1 MMSKKKIL
9 SSRQES
15 DPDHPIVQPVGNR
28 YINWAITH
36 KLYSISLV
44 LYIKYY
50 YDAEIKD
57 RMGETFM

>member
-1 MMSKKKIL
+1 
-9 SSRQES
+9 
-15 DPDHPIVQPVGNR
+15 
-28 YINWAITH
+28 
-36 KLYSISLV
+36 LYSISLV